1 LPSLSIGARKDLTD
15 KQWRILEGVLRTLL
29 PRSTRPG
36 RPPKWTRRQLLD
48 GVRWRARAG
57 APWRDVPDRYGHW
70 QSVYGLFRRWQR
82 DVIWAR
88 IWITLLGFADAVG
101 LITWQVS
108 VDSTINR
115 AHQHAAGARRHPDRQ
130 VEPPGAEPADH
141 GLGRSRGGFTTKI
154 HLAAEQGRGPLRVVD
169 HRRPTRRQSTVRHG
183 ARPDSGASARSRTP
197 S

>member
-1 LPSLSIGARKDLTD
+1 
-15 KQWRILEGVLRTLL
+15 
-29 PRSTRPG
+29 
-36 RPPKWTRRQLLD
+36 
-48 GVRWRARAG
+48 
-57 APWRDVPDRYGHW
+57 VPDRYGHW

-82 DVIWAR
+82 DGIWAR